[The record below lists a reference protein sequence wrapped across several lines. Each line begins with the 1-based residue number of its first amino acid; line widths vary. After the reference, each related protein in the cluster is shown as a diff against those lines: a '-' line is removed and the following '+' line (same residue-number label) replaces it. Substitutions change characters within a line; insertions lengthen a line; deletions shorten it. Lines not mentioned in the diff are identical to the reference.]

1 MTRTAHVTGG
11 VDVPLLDDT
20 IPEMFE
26 RVVAAY
32 PDRDALVAPF
42 QDARLSYRQLA
53 AEVDRVARGLL
64 ALGVQHGDRVGMW
77 SPNNVE
83 WVYIQ
88 FATASIGAILVN
100 LNPAYRTDELVY
112 AVAQSGCRVL
122 VAARSFKTS
131 DYVAMVADA
140 RPQLPDLEHVV
151 FLDGPD
157 WDGMLAAGERV
168 EPAELQRRGAAVSV
182 HEAVNIQYTSGTT
195 GSPKGATLSHHNLV
209 NNGYFVGEAFGYTE
223 LDRACIPVPFY
234 HCFGTVIGNLACVTH
249 GAAIVIPAP
258 SFDALATLQAIQDE
272 SCTSVLRVPTMFI
285 SMLSHPAFG
294 EFDLTTLRTGMMAGA
309 PCPIELMKRCVDEMH
324 MPEVTID
331 YGMTETSPISP
342 QTSPDDPLESRVET
356 VGREHPHVEVKIV
369 DAEAGATLDLGQ
381 PGELCTRGYSVML
394 GYWDDPE
401 RTAEAVDADGW
412 MHTGDVATF
421 DAGGYVRITGRIK
434 DTIIR
439 GGENISP
446 ARSRSSSTP
455 CQASSTPR

>member
-64 ALGVQHGDRVGMW
+64 SLGVQHGDRVGMW

-140 RPQLPDLEHVV
+140 RPQLPDLEHVA

-157 WDGMLAAGERV
+157 WDGMLAAGEHV

-182 HEAVNIQYTSGTT
+182 HEAVNIQYTNGTT

-209 NNGYFVGEAFGYTE
+209 NNGYFVGEGFGYTE

-285 SMLSHPAFG
+285 SMLSTRPSVSS
-294 EFDLTTLRTGMMAGA
+294 TSRTLRTGMMAGA
-309 PCPIELMKRCVDEMH
+309 PCPIELMKQVRRRDAHAGSHDRLRDDRDVADLA
-324 MPEVTID
+324 
-331 YGMTETSPISP
+331 
-342 QTSPDDPLESRVET
+342 PDVAGRPARESRGDRRT
-356 VGREHPHVEVKIV
+356 
-369 DAEAGATLDLGQ
+369 GASARRSEDRRRRDWRDLDLGQ

-412 MHTGDVATF
+412 MHTGDVATL

-434 DTIIR
+434 DMIIR
-439 GGENISP
+439 GGENISR

-455 CQASSTPR
+455 CRASSTPR